1 MDTTPLMQRA
11 LDSQWEQLPPALQ
24 RHYMH
29 SSNMDVGTLDISYPK
44 LMQPYLNLLRLLGA
58 LVNRKGNKIPTT
70 VSKRMEG
77 DIQYWERTIC
87 FPDGK
92 GVLFKSRWEYAGG
105 NEFIEYVN
113 SYLGLRMAV
122 YVDGQQLH
130 YSGRHYVFRLGLLRL
145 PIPECLVLGHT
156 TIVER
161 AVGGNAFAMDFRL
174 RHPWFGELF
183 RYAGEF
189 RTERPA

>member
-1 MDTTPLMQRA
+1 
-11 LDSQWEQLPPALQ
+11 
-24 RHYMH
+24 MH

-58 LVNRKGNKIPTT
+58 LINRRGSGVPTT

-77 DIQYWERTIC
+77 DIQYWERTIS

-92 GVLFKSRWEYAGG
+92 SVLFKSCWEYAGG

-113 SYLGLRMAV
+113 SFLGLRMAV
-122 YVDGQQLH
+122 HVDAQQLH
-130 YSGRHYVFRLGLLRL
+130 YTGRHYVLRLCSFHL

-161 AVGGNAFAMDFRL
+161 AVGDNAFAMDFRL

-189 RTERPA
+189 RTERGRPEPA